1 MNFIT
6 IDNFDESK
14 LSIGGIYSAT
24 KPIQYQKIPLY
35 YEYPTGKGPVFLRTP
50 ALYSYGVCENK
61 DPQTQKLTGY
71 SMSFLGFNAKNGMA
85 SEEERKFIEV
95 TEKISKFIQ
104 DQVTKIAPLLKKG
117 GRTKKITTEDLSI
130 FKNLENFHGYKNK
143 SEDLGSAPL
152 FFGKLFAKSDKENI
166 KITSLFYAK
175 RTKEDIINGV
185 KSVKGNK
192 MLVEKNPLEYV
203 RKKCHVIASLK
214 IEGVF
219 IGSQIESIQ
228 VKVPEVTITKL
239 SPSFQSIMGEDLD
252 LVEMEPDDEM

>member
-85 SEEERKFIEV
+85 NEEERKFIEV

-104 DQVTKIAPLLKKG
+104 DQVSKMSPLLKKG
-117 GRTKKITTEDLSI
+117 GRTKKIITEDLSI
-130 FKNLENFHGYKNK
+130 FKNK
-143 SEDLGSAPL
+143 SEDLSSAPV
-152 FFGKLFAKSDKENI
+152 FFGKLFTKNSE
-166 KITSLFYAK
+166 ITSLFYAK

-185 KSVKGNK
+185 KCMKGNK

-203 RKKCHVIASLK
+203 RKKCYAIASLK

-252 LVEMEPDDEM
+252 LGEMESDDDEM

>member
-6 IDNFDESK
+6 IENFDESK

-24 KPIQYQKIPLY
+24 KPVQYQKIPLY

-117 GRTKKITTEDLSI
+117 GRTKKIIAEDLS
-130 FKNLENFHGYKNK
+130 FFKNK

-152 FFGKLFAKSDKENI
+152 FFGKLFAKNSE
-166 KITSLFYAK
+166 ITSLFYAK

-185 KSVKGNK
+185 KCMKGNK
-192 MLVEKNPLEYV
+192 MLVEKNPLEYI
-203 RKKCHVIASLK
+203 RKKCFAIVSLK

-228 VKVPEVTITKL
+228 VKVPEITITKL
-239 SPSFQSIMGEDLD
+239 SPSFQSIMGEDLV
-252 LVEMEPDDEM
+252 LAEMEPDDEM

>member
-85 SEEERKFIEV
+85 NEEERKFIEV

-104 DQVTKIAPLLKKG
+104 DQVSKMSPLLKKG
-117 GRTKKITTEDLSI
+117 GRTKKIITEDLSI
-130 FKNLENFHGYKNK
+130 FKNK
-143 SEDLGSAPL
+143 SEDLNSAPV
-152 FFGKLFAKSDKENI
+152 FFGKLFTKNSE
-166 KITSLFYAK
+166 ITSLFYAK

-185 KSVKGNK
+185 KCMKENK

-239 SPSFQSIMGEDLD
+239 SPSFQSIMGDLE
-252 LVEMEPDDEM
+252 EMESDEEM